1 MQHYHA
7 ILTAPFSSAK
17 LGIRMQGAALC
28 ALDFVAPEID
38 DLPAENSDVAN
49 VAQQLRRYFSDPAY
63 VFSMPLACTGTPFQQ
78 RVWQALREVPA
89 GQPCRYGDLA
99 RRLSSGARAVG
110 GACRANPVPIV
121 VPCHRVVSATGLGG
135 YSGVPQGFSPEVAS
149 GILPLVTLA
158 EPFAGALPCAA
169 LAIKRWLLDH
179 ERG

>member
-7 ILTAPFSSAK
+7 ILTAPFPSAK

-28 ALDFVAPEID
+28 ALDFVAPEVD
-38 DLPAENSDVAN
+38 DLPAENPDAAN

-99 RRLSSGARAVG
+99 RRLSSGPRAVG

-135 YSGVPQGFSPEVAS
+135 YSGVTQGFSPEV
-149 GILPLVTLA
+149 
-158 EPFAGALPCAA
+158 
-169 LAIKRWLLDH
+169 AIKRWLLDH